1 MVNPMVENIMLRSVG
16 ANTQSPLYWSLGR
29 VRTFLHRP
37 AHKPSCRHE
46 TNVPWP
52 WWTHVRTTELVHNLP
67 ETLSDNDVK
76 GQWSRGPVL
85 FLASLLE
92 LSSREDHVHPSSFG
106 AEAALTLWEVT
117 PLKVLSE
124 AVEEDSSLR
133 ILPGIDRSDV
143 PWWLSQVWQLP
154 FLL

>member
-1 MVNPMVENIMLRSVG
+1 M
-16 ANTQSPLYWSLGR
+16 
-29 VRTFLHRP
+29 
-37 AHKPSCRHE
+37 
-46 TNVPWP
+46 
-52 WWTHVRTTELVHNLP
+52 
-67 ETLSDNDVK
+67 
-76 GQWSRGPVL
+76 